1 MVTLNLTAT
10 TTEEK
15 VLKEYLE
22 QNVSE
27 ILADK
32 INNGV
37 PVEKDGKQLISRK
50 TLAGFMK
57 FATEEARK
65 QAEKGA
71 TSACVHSDVVFGW
84 AIHYFEEDSILGTLY
99 NEDGTEYKAPKP
111 APKPKKA
118 ATSTTLTD
126 APTVVSAPTP
136 KKQEPTG
143 QLTMFDFMD
152 EPKTPVDDVEATD
165 DEATTDTIE
174 DTAVDAVVEVTEQP
188 TEVVDDEVEEK
199 PVTKEKTP
207 EKPKIL
213 PLYEKYQHYQQEF
226 PNTVVAMRVGDFF
239 EIFGEAAVTV
249 AKELAM
255 TLTSRDCGLSERVPM
270 IGYPYHTADTYR
282 EKIRAF
288 ANIAVIDGAD
298 MNFYPKIEPV
308 QPEPVAVLPDNYA
321 IIEET
326 GEIVELP
333 VADETKEP
341 QNEEYYADMDL
352 MYKIYMLLDQKIDI
366 VK

>member
-1 MVTLNLTAT
+1 MITLNLTAN

-27 ILADK
+27 VLADK

-37 PVEKDGKQLISRK
+37 PVEKDGKQLISCK

-65 QAEKGA
+65 QAENGA

-111 APKPKKA
+111 APKPKKTA
-118 ATSTTLTD
+118 ASTTATD

-152 EPKTPVDDVEATD
+152 EPTEDETTADEAVDDP
-165 DEATTDTIE
+165 
-174 DTAVDAVVEVTEQP
+174 AVDAVVEVAEQS
-188 TEVVDDEVEEK
+188 TEVVFEDNEEE
-199 PVTKEKTP
+199 PVAEETPP

-249 AKELAM
+249 SKELAM

-270 IGYPYHTADTYR
+270 IGYPFHVADAYR

-288 ANIAVIDGAD
+288 ANIAVIDGEQ
-298 MNFYPKIEPV
+298 MNFYPKIEA
-308 QPEPVAVLPDNYA
+308 EISLPPNYA

-333 VADETKEP
+333 VAEETKEP